1 MNILQIIKVPYL
13 CFIVVL
19 FMACNVTKKMDKQA
33 DRAINNPYVF
43 GKVGTAWIMRY
54 GCLADTLKDTVYQG
68 IPVIHYRDTTIHDT
82 IPQPVPCKAFRY
94 VTPRGVIITVDTTG
108 RLTVEDKRR
117 DSIVYVPQIREVQ
130 VTDRKQVN
138 ALADS
143 LAYYKQGYQL
153 AKKDVKIAQQESK
166 EARTARNIAYIALAL
181 AVGGGIIAWVK
192 FK

>member
-1 MNILQIIKVPYL
+1 
-13 CFIVVL
+13 
-19 FMACNVTKKMDKQA
+19 MACNVTKKMDRQA
-33 DRAINNPYVF
+33 DRAISNPYVF

-94 VTPRGVIITVDTTG
+94 TTPRGVIVAVDSTG
-108 RLTVEDKRR
+108 RLTVEDRR
-117 DSIVYVPQIREVQ
+117 KDSIVYVPQIREIQ
-130 VTDRKQVN
+130 VTDRKQVA
-138 ALADS
+138 ALSDS

-153 AKKDVKIAQQESK
+153 AQKDVKIAQQGEK
-166 EARTARNIAYIALAL
+166 QAKTGRTIAYIALAVV
-181 AVGGGIIAWVK
+181 VGGGIFAWVK